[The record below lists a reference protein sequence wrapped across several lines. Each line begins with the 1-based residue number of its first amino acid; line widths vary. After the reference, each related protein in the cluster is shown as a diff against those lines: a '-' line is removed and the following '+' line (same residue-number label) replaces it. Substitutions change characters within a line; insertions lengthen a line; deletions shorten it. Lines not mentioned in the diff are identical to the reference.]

1 MLQIRDLEEIKND
14 PKKVEELLNDDEKKL
29 LHQYEERMKRAC
41 AEGANFITV
50 TKIPVALHN
59 LLKLNGYVIAF
70 AGDGEYRIGWSW
82 QENEND
88 EDDIEIYAIES
99 TDDEFHSSIKAYYS
113 TEELAKKHAGEYT
126 GWYNTAPRI
135 RKVILHRK

>member
-1 MLQIRDLEEIKND
+1 MLQIRDLEEIRND

-29 LHQYEERMKRAC
+29 LHQYEEWMKRVC
-41 AEGANFITV
+41 AEGSSSLSV
-50 TKIPVALHN
+50 TEMPAALYN
-59 LLKLNGYVIAF
+59 LFKLNGYEIVY
-70 AGDGEYRIGWSW
+70 AGDGEYIISFC
-82 QENEND
+82 QKNEND